1 MKVELDQE
9 LVYEASQGSAAAL
22 TMVVCAYYPSMA
34 RIAVALS
41 GDTGRGLGIVKN
53 LVGQAMVAAP
63 KWQDESAPGRWF
75 MHHTI
80 LTMREHP
87 APAITTDPLLQYAV
101 GKELSYTAFLR
112 ALRKLPP
119 QQIEAFVLSHGEG
132 LDERKLAI
140 AMDCSTT
147 AAGNHLSAAN
157 DSLKLVTAAA
167 FNDRMA
173 EFKKAYENL
182 TPDAEQVQMYISSRV
197 RGYTVA
203 RTTGR
208 TLKWLGYACILVVIA
223 YALWQAWQYMSS

>member
-1 MKVELDQE
+1 MKVELDPN
-9 LVYEASQGSAAAL
+9 LVYEASQGSATAL
-22 TMVVCAYYPSMA
+22 TTVLCACYPTMA

-63 KWQDESAPGRWF
+63 KWQDESAPDRWF

-80 LTMREHP
+80 LTLREHP
-87 APAITTDPLLQYAV
+87 APAITTDPLLQYAA
-101 GKELSYTAFLR
+101 GKELPYTAFLR
-112 ALRKLPP
+112 AIRKLPP
-119 QQIEAFVLSHGEG
+119 QQIEAFVLSNGEG

-147 AAGNHLSAAN
+147 AARNHLSAAN
-157 DSLKLVTAAA
+157 ESLKLVTAAA
-167 FNDRMA
+167 FGDRMA

-182 TPDAEQVQMYISSRV
+182 TPDAGQVQMYISSRV

-208 TLKWLGYACILVVIA
+208 TLKWLVYACVVGVIGF
-223 YALWQAWQYMSS
+223 ALWRAWLYMSS